1 MKLVES
7 QKLFINDLW
16 VSISVLND
24 RRGLTGL
31 LLKPHDQSSVFI
43 IANRKKKIKQQQQHQ
58 EKRN

>member
-31 LLKPHDQSSVFI
+31 LLKPHDQSSDFI
-43 IANRKKKIKQQQQHQ
+43 IANRKKIKQQQQQQ